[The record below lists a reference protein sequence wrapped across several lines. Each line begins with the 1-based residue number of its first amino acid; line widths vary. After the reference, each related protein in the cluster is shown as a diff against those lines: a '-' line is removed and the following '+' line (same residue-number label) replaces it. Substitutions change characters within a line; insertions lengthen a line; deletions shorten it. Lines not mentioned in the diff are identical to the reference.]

1 MWHAAHDLSAT
12 QVHHHPVITTYQ
24 HYATN
29 QNAHHHH
36 QNGNMNKWNVAGQR
50 SSYSLPHPG
59 HAQSHQRWQK
69 HDDKHTVVPVVPV
82 RHLSSSTR
90 NLAVMPPNASFVH
103 SIQLDGRPMYGGRP
117 RPASMYD
124 TPNNMPNSMPMM
136 NYNHHQQ
143 SASPHQNGFM
153 PASKKDAMR
162 QQQQQQQQQLQL
174 QAQQKQHYASSN
186 HNNHMNNN
194 SNHNHNH
201 SNGLRQSP
209 GELVSHCT
217 QHNIQL
223 SHIAHS
229 KITRKT
235 PESNGLLNC
244 VKCA

>member
-12 QVHHHPVITTYQ
+12 QVHHHPTLTTYQ

-36 QNGNMNKWNVAGQR
+36 NGNINSKWNVAGQR

-69 HDDKHTVVPVVPV
+69 HDDKHTIVPVVPV
-82 RHLSSSTR
+82 RHLSNSTR

-124 TPNNMPNSMPMM
+124 TPNNMPNSMPIM
-136 NYNHHQQ
+136 NYNHHQR

-153 PASKKDAMR
+153 PLSKKDALR
-162 QQQQQQQQQLQL
+162 QQQQHQHQQQLQA
-174 QAQQKQHYASSN
+174 QQQKQHYASSN
-186 HNNHMNNN
+186 HNNHVNNN
-194 SNHNHNH
+194 NNHNH

-209 GELVSHCT
+209 GELVRLYC
-217 QHNIQL
+217 
-223 SHIAHS
+223 HS
-229 KITRKT
+229 MG
-235 PESNGLLNC
+235 ENYLL
-244 VKCA
+244 

>member
-1 MWHAAHDLSAT
+1 MWHAAHELSAT
-12 QVHHHPVITTYQ
+12 QVHHHPAITTYQ

-36 QNGNMNKWNVAGQR
+36 NGNMSKWNVAGQR

-82 RHLSSSTR
+82 RHLSNSTR
-90 NLAVMPPNASFVH
+90 NLAVMPPNPSFVH
-103 SIQLDGRPMYGGRP
+103 PIQLDGRPMYGGRT

-124 TPNNMPNSMPMM
+124 TPNNMPNSMPIM
-136 NYNHHQQ
+136 NYNHHQR

-153 PASKKDAMR
+153 PVSKKEAMR
-162 QQQQQQQQQLQL
+162 QQQQHQQHV

-186 HNNHMNNN
+186 HNNHVNNINNN
-194 SNHNHNH
+194 QNNH

-209 GELVSHCT
+209 GELVRHQQCWFNIH
-217 QHNIQL
+217 QHNL
-223 SHIAHS
+223 
-229 KITRKT
+229 
-235 PESNGLLNC
+235 
-244 VKCA
+244 